1 MKKNLFLTVI
11 STTLLFFCISCNK
24 HTDDYLFPVCEKG
37 QFGYINQK
45 GEMIIK
51 PIYNRAEGFSEG
63 LAAVCDDVGYGFI
76 DTKGNVVIPHQFRN
90 ASSPFK
96 GGIAPIIT
104 LNGKHGYV
112 NREGKVFAQGV
123 SKISFHPDSEGLLK
137 YDKDNKFGFIDTN
150 GNIVIEPQFEDIS
163 EFSEG
168 LAAVK
173 LNNNWGYINKS
184 GKIVINC
191 RFENAMDFKEGL
203 APVKAFG
210 RWGFIDKTG
219 KTVIKVQYYGAKCF
233 SEGLAAVSQEKR
245 GYGYID
251 KHNKLVIGYQYGHGD
266 FFKEGLAIVGL
277 NAKKG
282 IVDKKGRTVSK
293 SVYDRIE
300 PFSEGLAVVQKGT
313 KFGYIDKE
321 GNTVIPLKYERTY
334 SFKNGLALVYIS
346 KSEQVKPEIKHIG
359 DKTVIMFNDPELWSD
374 GLWGY
379 IDKNGNM
386 IYSSQCEK
394 TGHKFPTATA
404 KEGHNGSVILGADGP
419 LR

>member
-1 MKKNLFLTVI
+1 MKKNLFLSVI
-11 STTLLFFCISCNK
+11 STTLLFSCISCNK
-24 HTDDYLFPVCEKG
+24 HTEDYLFPVCEKG

-45 GEMIIK
+45 GEIIIK
-51 PIYNRAEGFSEG
+51 PIYYRAEGFSEG
-63 LAAVCDDVGYGFI
+63 LAAVCDDEGYGFI

-90 ASSPFK
+90 VTNPFK
-96 GGIAPIIT
+96 GGIATIIT
-104 LNGKHGYV
+104 LDGKHGYV

-123 SKISFHPDSEGLLK
+123 SKISFQPDSEGFLK

-150 GNIVIEPQFEDIS
+150 GNVVIEPQFEDIS

-173 LNNNWGYINKS
+173 LNNNWGYIDKS
-184 GKIVINC
+184 GKIVIKC

-219 KTVIKVQYYGAKCF
+219 KIVIKVQYYGAKCF
-233 SEGLAAVSQEKR
+233 SEGLAAVIQENR

-251 KHNKLVIGYQYGHGD
+251 KHDKLVIGYQYSHGGP
-266 FFKEGLAIVGL
+266 FMAGLAEVGL
-277 NAKKG
+277 KENNG
-282 IVDKKGRTVSK
+282 IINKKGRIVAK
-293 SVYDRIE
+293 FDRIE
-300 PFSEGLAVVQKGT
+300 SFSEGLAVVQKGT
-313 KFGYIDKE
+313 KFGYINKD
-321 GNTVIPLKYERTY
+321 GNIVIPLKYEKAY
-334 SFKNGLALVYIS
+334 GFKNGLALVYIS
-346 KSEQVKPEIKHIG
+346 KGEQKERDVKYLG
-359 DKTVIMFNDPELWSD
+359 DMIVVYYSDPILWSD

-394 TGHKFPTATA
+394 TGHKFPTLTA
-404 KEGHNGSVILGADGP
+404 KEGPDGSIILGADGP